1 MRLTRLLF
9 SPDRS
14 GQKRWRAPFDRRAVI
29 DAILALF
36 ALGVATW
43 CAITLIGALEG
54 APEDWPIAFDLFLR
68 LAGAIA
74 GMGAAFWLASR
85 ALRGFS
91 LVYELDR
98 NAIVVRQRGLSYTIP
113 LDRIEDVTPVEQRLP
128 ALARAKYQFG
138 RGRAED
144 TLLIDTTSGRYRLAL
159 AERDAF
165 LRELEQRRRMGVT
178 RALPEGS
185 THARPAAVAF
195 WNAPSIRRLLLLNLV
210 LLLAI
215 WTLLT
220 ARYPRLPDTIP
231 VRFDP
236 IGGTAGIRPRIY
248 TLLLPLIGA
257 AMTLSNVVLARLS
270 FRRSQLA
277 AELLLAGAVIV
288 QILLLIAVWF
298 IVAVAE

>member
-1 MRLTRLLF
+1 MRLSRSLF
-9 SPDRS
+9 APNHS
-14 GQKRWRAPFDRRAVI
+14 GQKFWRPPFDRRAAR

-36 ALGVATW
+36 ALGIAIW

-54 APEDWPIAFDLFLR
+54 APEDWPISFNLFLR
-68 LAGAIA
+68 LIGAIA
-74 GMGAAFWLASR
+74 GLIAAFWLVSR
-85 ALRGFS
+85 VLRRFS

-98 NAIVVRQRGLSYTIP
+98 NAIVVRQRGLTYTIP

-128 ALARAKYQFG
+128 ALAQARYQFG

-159 AERDAF
+159 AEREAF
-165 LRELEQRRRMGVT
+165 LRELEQRRRMGAT
-178 RALPEGS
+178 RSLPEGS
-185 THARPAAVAF
+185 THARPEAAAF
-195 WNAPSIRRLLLLNLV
+195 WSAPAIRRLLSLNLI
-210 LLLAI
+210 LLLTI
-215 WTLLT
+215 WTILT

-257 AMTLSNVVLARLS
+257 AMMLGNAVLARLS
-270 FRRSQLA
+270 FGRSQLA
-277 AELLLAGAVIV
+277 AALLLAGAAIV
-288 QILLLIAVWF
+288 QMLLLIAVWF